1 MTLHF
6 HWMHAPRW
14 MAHAHFSRAMTLVLG
29 VIGVSL
35 LFSALRI
42 LDVAVSGGLVE
53 RHPVA
58 AAPAASTAAVPANL
72 VMPSDPSSSAAG
84 AQKVDDTEVV
94 PEAAV
99 EAISL

>member
-6 HWMHAPRW
+6 HWLHAPRW
-14 MAHAHFSRAMTLVLG
+14 MVHAHFTRAMTLVLG

-35 LFSALRI
+35 LFSALRV

-58 AAPAASTAAVPANL
+58 AAPAASTAAVPTNL
-72 VMPSDPSSSAAG
+72 VVGNEPAAP
-84 AQKVDDTEVV
+84 QKVDDTEVV
-94 PEAAV
+94 PEAAA

>member
-6 HWMHAPRW
+6 HWLHAPRW
-14 MAHAHFSRAMTLVLG
+14 MVHAHFSRAMTLVLG

-35 LFSALRI
+35 LFSALRV
-42 LDVAVSGGLVE
+42 LDVAFSGRLVD

-58 AAPAASTAAVPANL
+58 AAPAASTAAVAANL
-72 VMPSDPSSSAAG
+72 VVGTDPAA
-84 AQKVDDTEVV
+84 AQKVDDTDVV
-94 PEAAV
+94 PQAAA

>member
-6 HWMHAPRW
+6 HWLHVPRW

-35 LFSALRI
+35 LFSALRV
-42 LDVAVSGGLVE
+42 LDSAISGELVD
-53 RHPVA
+53 RHPAAV
-58 AAPAASTAAVPANL
+58 AAPAASTAMPADL
-72 VMPSDPSSSAAG
+72 VIGTDPASAG
-84 AQKVDDTEVV
+84 PRKVDDTVVV
-94 PEAAV
+94 PEAAA

>member
-6 HWMHAPRW
+6 QWMHAPRW
-14 MAHAHFSRAMTLVLG
+14 MAHAHFSRAMALVLG

-58 AAPAASTAAVPANL
+58 AAHASSAATVPANL
-72 VMPSDPSSSAAG
+72 VTTDPSAAG

>member
-6 HWMHAPRW
+6 HWLHAPRW
-14 MAHAHFSRAMTLVLG
+14 MAHAHFSRAMTLMLG

-35 LFSALRI
+35 LFGALRV
-42 LDVAVSGGLVE
+42 LDVAVSGRLVD

-58 AAPAASTAAVPANL
+58 AASAAS
-72 VMPSDPSSSAAG
+72 AG
-84 AQKVDDTEVV
+84 AMPADLVIGTDPALVPQKVDDAVV
-94 PEAAV
+94 PEAAA

>member
-6 HWMHAPRW
+6 HWLHVPRW

-35 LFSALRI
+35 LFSALRV
-42 LDVAVSGGLVE
+42 LDVAISGGLVE

-58 AAPAASTAAVPANL
+58 AAPAASSGAMAADLVVGTPASGAVP
-72 VMPSDPSSSAAG
+72 
-84 AQKVDDTEVV
+84 QKVDDTEVV

>member
-6 HWMHAPRW
+6 HWLHAPRW
-14 MAHAHFSRAMTLVLG
+14 MVHAHFTRAMTLVLG

-35 LFSALRI
+35 LFSALRV
-42 LDVAVSGGLVE
+42 LDVAISGGLVE

-58 AAPAASTAAVPANL
+58 AAPAASTAAVPTHL
-72 VMPSDPSSSAAG
+72 VIGNEPAA
-84 AQKVDDTEVV
+84 AAPQKVDDTDVV
-94 PEAAV
+94 PEAAA